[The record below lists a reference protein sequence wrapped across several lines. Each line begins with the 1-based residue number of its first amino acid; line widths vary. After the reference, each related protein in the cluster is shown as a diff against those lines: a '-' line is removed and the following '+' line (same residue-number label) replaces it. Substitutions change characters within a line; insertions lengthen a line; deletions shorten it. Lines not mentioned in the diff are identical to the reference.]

1 MVSILTTLVIDA
13 YEGRDD
19 AIVDVPRTHLHTDM
33 PQSEGK
39 TILLKLKCDF
49 VDIILSVNEEFKP
62 HIVYE
67 GKTKVLYMRV
77 LRAIYYCLKCA
88 ILWYNLYK
96 TTLKG
101 MDYVLLTKLSMAKNV
116 RFFGILMTTK

>member
-67 GKTKVLYMRV
+67 GKTKVLY
-77 LRAIYYCLKCA
+77 I
-88 ILWYNLYK
+88 
-96 TTLKG
+96 
-101 MDYVLLTKLSMAKNV
+101 
-116 RFFGILMTTK
+116 